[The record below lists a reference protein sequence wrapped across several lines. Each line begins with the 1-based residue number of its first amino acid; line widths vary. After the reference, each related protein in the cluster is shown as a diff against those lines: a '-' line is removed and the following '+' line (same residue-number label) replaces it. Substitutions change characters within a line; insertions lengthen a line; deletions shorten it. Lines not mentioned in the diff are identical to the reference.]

1 MKYIID
7 LPDETDHVNIVSM
20 SDLGIINTLNVSVKM
35 LESYAEPDRAQT
47 GNDIHKA
54 DAGKAPISLVPP
66 AIIWDIAE
74 VRAYGLKKYPETGRD
89 GWKEI
94 GEERIMDAF
103 LRHVLAMMND
113 INAIDEESGLPHR
126 AHAACNLNFLCDMAR
141 DNE

>member
-20 SDLGIINTLNVSVKM
+20 SDFEIVNTLNVSVKM

-47 GNDIHKA
+47 DNDIHKA
-54 DAGKAPISLVPP
+54 DAGKALISLVPP

-74 VRAYGLKKYPETGRD
+74 VRAYGLKKYPETGKD
-89 GWKEI
+89 GWKNLS
-94 GEERIMDAF
+94 EERILNSLF
-103 LRHVLAMMND
+103 RHILAMLED
-113 INAIDEESGLPHR
+113 PHSIDEESGLPHR
-126 AHAACNLNFLCDMAR
+126 SLAACELAFFCQKAR